1 MRIHAV
7 QQTHQEIKKHNKNN
21 EVKKWHAACYKS
33 FCNSRLTSENIMP
46 KEEKKY
52 VRVTGIKNDKYV
64 EFDFAISN
72 PEFYVELV
80 LPFEMFDTFC
90 KKNNVTFLENEN
102 AEEGNNEE
110 VDRLMWRMSQ
120 ARVQDKNT
128 SH

>member
-1 MRIHAV
+1 
-7 QQTHQEIKKHNKNN
+7 
-21 EVKKWHAACYKS
+21 
-33 FCNSRLTSENIMP
+33 MP